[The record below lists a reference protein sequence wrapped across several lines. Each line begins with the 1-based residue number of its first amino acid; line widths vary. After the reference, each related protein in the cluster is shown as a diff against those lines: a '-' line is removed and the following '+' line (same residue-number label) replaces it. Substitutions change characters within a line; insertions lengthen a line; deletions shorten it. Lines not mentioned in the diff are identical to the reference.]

1 MNYFMLPCTCTRR
14 YIPKKVIEHDDVLRE
29 VHHKVLLGGD
39 QMTAARTRGSK
50 IIRMNS
56 SNDSKLLSTLVPV
69 AEDWHT
75 KVVLLEV
82 YHKYNTYMLLYFID
96 NMEAI
101 IQHCFNNRPWNATT
115 NKKSH

>member
-1 MNYFMLPCTCTRR
+1 
-14 YIPKKVIEHDDVLRE
+14 
-29 VHHKVLLGGD
+29 
-39 QMTAARTRGSK
+39 MTAARTRGSK

-82 YHKYNTYMLLYFID
+82 YLKYNTYTVL
-96 NMEAI
+96 A
-101 IQHCFNNRPWNATT
+101 
-115 NKKSH
+115 